1 MHPQYCLD
9 AVFNSMRQ
17 LYEDNP
23 SLQVKT
29 LLHFLKTADIANV
42 TGNHNILFIEGP
54 INDYKEEAIQIKH
67 VCKNL
72 MLMIKKPIT
81 DPIITDDVKMFSA
94 NVITNV
100 LAFIKC
106 IEQSLAAQHYS
117 HIINNIHKIQLVLD
131 VLQLID
137 DSVKPVHSKLIA
149 LSYLY
154 NISLSA

>member
-9 AVFNSMRQ
+9 VVFNAMRQ

-23 SLQVKT
+23 SLQVKI

-42 TGNHNILFIEGP
+42 TGGHNILFIEGP
-54 INDYKEEAIQIKH
+54 INDYKEEATQIKH

-72 MLMIKKPIT
+72 MLMIDKSIT
-81 DPIITDDVKMFSA
+81 DHIITDDVKMFSA
-94 NVITNV
+94 NVITDV
-100 LAFIKC
+100 LAFMKC
-106 IEQSLAAQHYS
+106 IEESPAVQHYS
-117 HIINNIHKIQLVLD
+117 HIINNIYKIQLVLN

-137 DSVKPVHSKLIA
+137 DSVKPVQSRLIT

-154 NISLSA
+154 NVNLSA